1 MTARKPTTAETPT
14 TTSPAVTIGTT
25 LEDRPKVASSREAGP
40 NPYAEAIALLAA
52 NRDKSLPVT
61 VPKVEGEDHG
71 KRVASELRKAQAAG
85 AAAQVTVRSKAT
97 EGEDSTVLRLWV
109 TDRVSRPRKTSDTP
123 AETAQTDED

>member
-1 MTARKPTTAETPT
+1 MTARKPTPTETPT
-14 TTSPAVTIGTT
+14 ATSPAVSIGTT
-25 LEDRPKVASSREAGP
+25 LEDRPKAASRETGP

-85 AAAQVTVRSKAT
+85 AAANVTVRSKAA
-97 EGEDSTVLRLWV
+97 EGETGTVLRLWV
-109 TDRVSRPRKTSDTP
+109 TERVSRARKGSDRPT
-123 AETAQTDED
+123 ETADQTDKD